1 MSRHALILAIAL
13 CLAAPSF
20 AQQTAAGGNVLPGSP
35 SRFLRDAAASQVA
48 WRPWGQAAFDAAKK
62 ADRPLFVSVGYA
74 SSYESYRL
82 HREVFVIGTIGET
95 LNSYFVPVL
104 VDRFE
109 HPEVAEAFD
118 AIQTAMSGTVTIP
131 SSFVLTP
138 SLEPFAVKAGREEW
152 PLFLATNAS
161 RWANA
166 REAAVAEGK
175 ASLEKARRL
184 GEPHAPAPVDAAALD
199 EAIDGIS
206 RNFETAGWDPM
217 VLAFALRY
225 AESNDRKDVRAAAL
239 DQLRKV
245 ARSPRR
251 DVIGGGF
258 HHGSGLDKLLV
269 DQALLA
275 GVYLDAWQLT
285 RDPLFEETLRS
296 TLDYV
301 IRDLQ
306 VEKSAFHAS
315 QDAHSL
321 IPGQGPEFAERAFY
335 VWSKDELI
343 ALIGRDEAMK
353 AFRGLGMDQS
363 AGNLPAL
370 IEPLG
375 EEVRRKMLDH
385 RQKRPQP
392 FRDFA
397 AMSGWNGL
405 MISSLARAGAA
416 LGEPRYTEAAVTA
429 ARLITS
435 KLWNAQK
442 KTLYRSDAATGPA
455 VEALAEDY
463 AFLIEGLLDLFDAT
477 SDTRWLDLATA
488 LQKRQDEVF
497 WNASLGRYL
506 TGSSLPRVLRGLL
519 VEDDAL
525 TPSANAVSATNVL
538 RLAALRGTP
547 AAKAGMIFESL
558 GGRLRGNGA
567 RSARLAAAVAM
578 SMATPRIVVV
588 TGETKNKET
597 RDLLRTVHERWEP
610 FRAVVFLPAKGAE
623 RIRITTA
630 LPFTAPLPGDP
641 KRPVAWVCERGECRR
656 M

>member
-13 CLAAPSF
+13 CLGAPSF
-20 AQQTAAGGNVLPGSP
+20 AQQTAAGGNVLAGSP

-62 ADRPLFVSVGYA
+62 ADRPLFVSIGYA

-118 AIQTAMSGTVTIP
+118 AIQMAMSGTVTIP

-199 EAIDGIS
+199 EAVDGIS

-225 AESNDRKDVRAAAL
+225 AEHTDRKDVRAAAL

-269 DQALLA
+269 DQALFA
-275 GVYLDAWQLT
+275 AVYLDAWQLS

-301 IRDLQ
+301 IRDLHM
-306 VEKSAFHAS
+306 EKSAFHAS

-353 AFRGLGMDQS
+353 AFRSLGMDQS
-363 AGNLPAL
+363 AGNLPL
-370 IEPLG
+370 PVEPLG
-375 EEVRRKMLDH
+375 EEVRRKMLEH

-429 ARLITS
+429 ARVVTA
-435 KLWNAQK
+435 KLWSAQK
-442 KTLYRSDAATGPA
+442 KTLHRSDAASTPS

-477 SDTRWLDLATA
+477 SDSRWLDLATA

-497 WNASLGRYL
+497 WSASLGRYA
-506 TGSSLPRVLRGLL
+506 TGSSLPLVLRGLL

-525 TPSANAVSATNVL
+525 TPSANAVAATNVL

-558 GGRLRGNGA
+558 GGRLRGKGA
-567 RSARLAAAVAM
+567 RSARLAAAVTM

-588 TGETKNKET
+588 TGEAKNKET
-597 RDLLRTVHERWEP
+597 RDLLRSVHERWEP
-610 FRAVVFLPAKGAE
+610 FRAVVFLPVKGAE
-623 RIRITTA
+623 RIRMTTA
-630 LPFTAPLPGDP
+630 LPFTTPLTGDP